1 MEKQPSLRLGPLERL
16 QSFKFGGMEKQRSF
30 KFGSME
36 KQKSFIERR
45 IKDSP
50 GKRGD
55 TTLHLAARAGNP
67 VHVQRIISECSG
79 IQLQDLISKQNQDGE
94 TALYVA
100 SEKGHAEVVRE
111 ILKASDVQSAA
122 IKASNSFDAFHVAA
136 KQGHLGVL
144 KELLQSFPSL
154 AMTTSSSNA
163 TALDSAATQGHVD
176 IVNLLLETD
185 ASLAKIARNNGK
197 TVLHSAAR
205 MGHVDVVRSLLT
217 KDPDIGLRTDKKGQT
232 AFHMAA
238 KGNNVG
244 IVLELLKPDSSIV
257 NVEDNKGNTSLHI
270 ATRKGRSEIV
280 QTLLSVEGIK
290 INALNRAGET
300 ALAIAEKSGLEEI
313 AATLREAGAVA
324 SIEQNNHISPAKQL
338 KQTVSDIRHDVQSQ
352 LKQTRQTEMRVQNIR
367 KRLRK
372 LHSGGLNNA
381 INSNTVVAVLIA
393 TVAFAAIFTVPGQFV
408 QDPAPDGLTLG
419 QANIANNAA
428 FIIFLVFDSLALFIS
443 LAVVVAQTSLIV
455 VEQKAKK
462 LMVFIV
468 NKLMW
473 AACLFI
479 SISFISLTYIVV
491 GRKDW
496 WLAWCTMA
504 IGASIMLTTIGSMCY
519 FIVLHRME
527 EKSLRSISR
536 GSGSRSRSWSL
547 SVPSDSELL
556 NTEYKKMYAI

>member
-16 QSFKFGGMEKQRSF
+16 QSFKLGGMEKQRSF

-36 KQKSFIERR
+36 KQKSFIERK

-55 TTLHLAARAGNP
+55 TMLHLAARAGNP
-67 VHVQRIISECSG
+67 VHVQRILSDCSG
-79 IQLQDLISKQNQDGE
+79 IQLKDMLSKQNQDGE
-94 TALYVA
+94 TALFVA
-100 SEKGHAEVVRE
+100 SEKGHAEAVCE
-111 ILKASDVQSAA
+111 ILKVSDVQSAA
-122 IKASNSFDAFHVAA
+122 IKAGNSFDAFHVAA
-136 KQGHLGVL
+136 KQGHLDVL
-144 KELLQSFPSL
+144 KGLLHFFPSL

-176 IVNLLLETD
+176 VVNLLLETD

-205 MGHVDVVRSLLT
+205 MGHVDVVRSLLN
-217 KDPDIGLRTDKKGQT
+217 KDPGIGLRTDKKGQT
-232 AFHMAA
+232 AFHMAV
-238 KGNNVG
+238 KGNNVE
-244 IVLELLKPDSSIV
+244 IVLELLRPDSSIV
-257 NVEDNKGNTSLHI
+257 NLEDNKGNTPLHI
-270 ATRKGRSEIV
+270 ATRKGRPEIV
-280 QTLLSVEGIK
+280 QTLISVEGNK
-290 INALNRAGET
+290 INAPNRAGET

-313 AATLREAGAVA
+313 AAILREVGAVA
-324 SIEQNNHISPAKQL
+324 SVEPDIHLTPAKQL
-338 KQTVSDIRHDVQSQ
+338 KKTVSDIKHDVQSQ
-352 LKQTRQTEMRVQNIR
+352 LKQTRQTEARVQNIK

-408 QDPAPDGLTLG
+408 QEQTDGTTLG
-419 QANIANNAA
+419 QANIANDAA

-462 LMVFIV
+462 LMVFVV

-473 AACLFI
+473 VACLFI

-519 FIVLHRME
+519 FIIAHRME
-527 EKSLRSISR
+527 EKSLRNISR

-547 SVPSDSELL
+547 SVASDSELL
-556 NTEYKKMYAI
+556 NTEYKKMYAL